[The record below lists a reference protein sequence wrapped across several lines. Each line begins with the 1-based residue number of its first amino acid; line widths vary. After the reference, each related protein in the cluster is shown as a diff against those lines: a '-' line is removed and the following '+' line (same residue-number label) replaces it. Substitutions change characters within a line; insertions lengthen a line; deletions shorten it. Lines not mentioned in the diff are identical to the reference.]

1 MKQVIRPVLQSCL
14 KCFKLKATATQQ
26 LMCQLPLARVSLP
39 PVHAGIDYVDPFEIK
54 SDNNRSKTTTKR
66 YVALFICMATKAK
79 HLELVSN
86 LTTEAFIAALKRFI
100 ATRGLINHLYSD
112 NGSNSVGANRELKE
126 FFFKSEEFLR
136 QVQNYGTK
144 TQCQWHF
151 IPPNSPHFGGLWE
164 AGVKSLKYH
173 RKRIVGKALLNFE
186 EISTLLAQVE
196 GCLNSRLIA
205 LYNEPNDPSYLSP
218 GHFFIGA
225 PLTSLRQ
232 TLPIQQ

>member
-26 LMCQLPLARVSLP
+26 LMSQLPLARVTVSLP

-86 LTTEAFIAALKRFI
+86 LTEAFIAALKRFI

-112 NGSNSVGANRELKE
+112 NGTNSVGENRELKE
-126 FFFKSEEFLR
+126 FFKSEVFKASAELRNKDTMSVAFHSSEF
-136 QVQNYGTK
+136 T
-144 TQCQWHF
+144 TFW
-151 IPPNSPHFGGLWE
+151 
-164 AGVKSLKYH
+164 
-173 RKRIVGKALLNFE
+173 RIVG
-186 EISTLLAQVE
+186 
-196 GCLNSRLIA
+196 SRC
-205 LYNEPNDPSYLSP
+205 
-218 GHFFIGA
+218 
-225 PLTSLRQ
+225 
-232 TLPIQQ
+232 